1 MEKERPFAEKWV
13 SADEALSRIKKGSRV
28 FIGSGCGEP
37 QYLVERLVK
46 QAERFFDVE
55 IIHVLSI
62 RDPGYSSTGL
72 SHNFRVQTFFVAGR
86 GAREAVWEGR
96 AEYIPI
102 FISDI
107 PRLFNDRRLEID
119 TALIQVSPPDKNGY
133 MSLGI
138 AVDVAKEAVEA
149 AGTVIAQVNPAMPIT
164 LGDGFIHARDVDFLV
179 EKEEPLL
186 EVGKPPLSETDWAIG
201 RHVARLVENGSTL
214 HAGLG
219 HLPATAL
226 MSLKDKKDL
235 GIHTDM
241 LSEAYLELIR
251 AGAVTNQKKEIN
263 RKKAIA
269 SYCLGGRELFDFVHL
284 NPFIEFHPVA
294 YTNDPNVISRHDSMV
309 SIHEAMEVDF
319 SGLVCTS
326 SHRNRI
332 YSGIGGLVDFMR
344 GTSRARQG
352 KFIIVLH
359 SLTRDGQASCIVP
372 GIPSGSGLIASRAA
386 VQYVVTEFGW
396 TNLHGKSLRDRTIAL
411 LEISHPKFRQELL
424 NRAQLD
430 GLLAHGEPITFS
442 TAGIYPTEVEKK
454 ITRRD
459 QTLLLRPAKPTDLRS
474 IQEFFYGLSDQDVY
488 YRFLRSKQAFPRE
501 EMAAIVDIDYHY
513 RMTVLALSGEPGFD
527 KIAALGRYIAE
538 SAEGLAEIDI
548 AVAQDYRRLG
558 LGHAVLEVLFE
569 IARDKGFQ
577 GIKAL
582 VDYDNPRMIMLL
594 KKMGY
599 NMRATLDHGVYEV
612 EILFEEKSEDPSF
625 VITYA

>member
-1 MEKERPFAEKWV
+1 MPAEKWV
-13 SADEALSRIKKGSRV
+13 TADEALEHIKKGSRV

-37 QYLVERLVK
+37 QFLVERLVR
-46 QAERFFDVE
+46 QAEKFFDVE
-55 IIHVLSI
+55 ILHVLSI
-62 RDPGYSSTGL
+62 RDPGYSATGL
-72 SHNFRVQTFFVAGR
+72 SNRFRVQTFFVAGR

-149 AGTVIAQVNPAMPIT
+149 AGTVIAQVNSAMPIT
-164 LGDGFIHARDVDFLV
+164 LGDGFIHISEVDYLV
-179 EKEEPLL
+179 DKEEPLL

-201 RHVARLVENGSTL
+201 RNVARLVEDGATV

-226 MSLKDKKDL
+226 LSLKDKKDL

-241 LSEAYLELIR
+241 FTEAYLELIR
-251 AGAVTNQKKEIN
+251 SGAVTNRKKEIN

-284 NPFIEFHPVA
+284 NPLVEFHPVA
-294 YTNDPNVISRHDSMV
+294 YTNDPNVISRHESMV

-319 SGLVCTS
+319 TGLVCAS
-326 SHRNRI
+326 SSRNRI

-344 GTSRARQG
+344 GTSQARRG

-359 SLTRDGQASCIVP
+359 SLTRDGQSSCIVP
-372 GIPSGSGLIASRAA
+372 GIPSGSGLMASRGA
-386 VQYVVTEFGW
+386 VQYVVTEFGSI
-396 TNLHGKSLRDRTIAL
+396 NLQAKSLRDRTIAL
-411 LEISHPKFRQELL
+411 LEIAHPKFRQELS
-424 NRAQLD
+424 NRARD
-430 GLLAHGEPITFS
+430 EGLLSHGEPITFS
-442 TAGIYPTEVEKK
+442 TAGIYPAELEKK
-454 ITRRD
+454 VTYNY
-459 QTLLLRPAKPTDLRS
+459 QELLLRPAKPTDLRA
-474 IQEFFYGLSDQDVY
+474 IQEFFYGLSDADVY
-488 YRFLRSKQAFPRE
+488 YRFLRTVRSFPRE

-513 RMTVLALSGEPGFD
+513 RLTILAITGELGFE

-538 SAEGLAEIDI
+538 PGQELAEVDI
-548 AVAQDYRRLG
+548 AVGREYRRLG
-558 LGHAVLEVLFE
+558 IGLVIMEHLFAAAE
-569 IARDKGFQ
+569 KKGFR
-577 GIKAL
+577 GIRAI
-582 VDYDNPRMIMLL
+582 VNYDNTGMILLL

-599 NMRATLDHGVYEV
+599 NLRATLSQGVYDIEM
-612 EILFEEKSEDPSF
+612 LFEEKSADPSF
-625 VITYA
+625 VVTYA

>member
-1 MEKERPFAEKWV
+1 MVEEKRV
-13 SADEALSRIKKGSRV
+13 SADEALGRIKKGSRV

-62 RDPGYSSTGL
+62 RDPGYTSTGL
-72 SHNFRVQTFFVAGR
+72 SGHFRVQTFFVAGR

-102 FISDI
+102 FMSDI
-107 PRLFNDRRLEID
+107 PRLLNERRLEID
-119 TALIQVSPPDKNGY
+119 YALIQVSPPDKNGY
-133 MSLGI
+133 MNLGI

-149 AGTVIAQVNPAMPIT
+149 AGVVIAQVNPAMPTT
-164 LGDGFIHARDVDFLV
+164 LGDSFIHVDEVDFLV
-179 EKEEPLL
+179 DKEEPLL
-186 EVGKPPLSETDWAIG
+186 EVGKPPLTETDFAIG
-201 RHVARLVENGSTL
+201 RNVARLVEDGATI

-219 HLPATAL
+219 HLPSAAL
-226 MSLKDKKDL
+226 VCLKEKKDL

-241 LSEAYLELIR
+241 LTDSTLELIR
-251 AGAVTNQKKEIN
+251 SGAVTNQKKEIH
-263 RKKAIA
+263 RKKVVA
-269 SYCLGGRELFDFVHL
+269 SYCLGTRELYDFVHL
-284 NPFIEFHPVA
+284 NPFVELYPVA
-294 YTNDPNVISRHDSMV
+294 YTNDPNVISRHERMI

-319 SGLVCTS
+319 TGLVCAS
-326 SHRNRI
+326 SYRNRI
-332 YSGIGGLVDFMR
+332 YTGIGGLVDYMR
-344 GTSRARQG
+344 GTSRSPQG
-352 KFIIVLH
+352 KCIVTLH
-359 SLTRDGQASCIVP
+359 SLTEDGQGSSIVP
-372 GIPSGSGLIASRAA
+372 GITPGSGLMASRAA

-411 LEISHPKFRQELL
+411 LEIAHPKFRQELL
-424 NRAQLD
+424 SRAQSD

-442 TAGIYPTEVEKK
+442 TAGIYPTEIERK
-454 ITRRD
+454 IIRRD
-459 QTLLLRPAKPTDLRS
+459 QNLLLRPAKPTDLRS
-474 IQEFFYGLSDQDVY
+474 IQEFFYGLSDQDIY

-513 RMTVLALSGEPGFD
+513 RMTILALSGEPGSD
-527 KIAALGRYIAE
+527 KIVALGRYIAE

-548 AVAQDYRRLG
+548 AVGQDYRRLG
-558 LGHAVLEVLFE
+558 LGQAVLEVLFE
-569 IARDKGFQ
+569 TARVKGFP

-599 NMRATLDHGVYEV
+599 NMRAILDHGVYEV
-612 EILFEEKSEDPSF
+612 EILFEEKSAEPSF
-625 VITYA
+625 VVTYA